1 MKFSKIIVLIL
12 ALACVVSVLASC
24 DLGDI
29 TDKFD
34 GGKSPETPKEYYEYA
49 YNYMMTHAY
58 KQTTVT
64 TTKVNGEGTSST
76 SVSNMEGA
84 NYYIEDGGM
93 KSLYYDGIIYVESA
107 AGKKKMEI
115 NFLEMG
121 ESIGITENYLTG
133 LNDTLTNDNITLT
146 ANEDGTK
153 TLEFS
158 WDFPVLGKCDYV
170 FYLDTENHI
179 VKYTMSYEVAVT
191 EDYVLNTVYETTIEY
206 GDQYKVNPPADPDS
220 YETVDSYY
228 DLVG

>member
-121 ESIGITENYLTG
+121 ESIGITSDYLNG
-133 LNDTLTNDNITLT
+133 INGSITDDQIT
-146 ANEDGTK
+146 FIKNEDGTK

-158 WDFPVLGKCDYV
+158 WEFPTLGDCDYV
-170 FYLDTENHI
+170 FYLDADNRI
-179 VKYTMSYEVAVT
+179 VKYTMEYEVKML
-191 EDYVLNTVYETTIEY
+191 EDYAISCFYETTLEY